1 MVNSGGRVLYL
12 QTAFNIIFCLSTVL
26 GWVFSNLDTQLGP
39 LTDLKGRLV
48 GADAVQSAVNEVI
61 INAVEVKC
69 HNQ

>member
-1 MVNSGGRVLYL
+1 MGSDLL
-12 QTAFNIIFCLSTVL
+12 QSFKTLLLSQLLAQTFVSN
-26 GWVFSNLDTQLGP
+26 FSNLDTQLGP
-39 LTDLKGRLV
+39 LTDLKGRVV